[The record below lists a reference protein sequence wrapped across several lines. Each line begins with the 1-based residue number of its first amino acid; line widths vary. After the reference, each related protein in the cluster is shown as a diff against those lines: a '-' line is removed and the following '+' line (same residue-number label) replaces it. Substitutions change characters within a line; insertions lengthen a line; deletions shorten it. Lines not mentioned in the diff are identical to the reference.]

1 MNTNG
6 YKICYREQGT
16 TEYVRWFITRTYRK
30 AKHVLRGCFRFP
42 PTERASNRPLVN
54 PHWKII
60 PITNKE
66 IKAGIWREI
75 PF

>member
-16 TEYVRWFITRTYRK
+16 IEYVRWFITRTYRK
-30 AKHVLRGCFRFP
+30 AKYVLRGCVRFP
-42 PTERASNRPLVN
+42 PTERVSNRPLVN